1 MNKFYIVLSDMQGI
15 PDYQHPSEI
24 NGRSKQ
30 EVFNLIRDE
39 VPQQNIVGIYTESE
53 YEKIIKSSAVSALS
67 NPGLDEM
74 SGQAFFEQMIQTAT
88 KVGIENEQQQILDES
103 QSQTEPEYVKETEP
117 TVKQPVYTEQHS
129 PQLVKTEPIEIC
141 GCGDNEPK
149 YFTDNNIEFKLE
161 NGKLYKK
168 CWQTIKPKQ
177 IDENS
182 KEIIFDNY
190 RIINHETGKPIK
202 NTRYTIQ
209 VLDWEELVH

>member
-15 PDYQHPSEI
+15 PDYRHPSEI

-53 YEKIIKSSAVSALS
+53 YEKIIKSSSVSALS

-88 KVGIENEQQQILDES
+88 KVGMENEQHALDES
-103 QSQTEPEYVKETEP
+103 QNQSRPQVQHQTEPEYVK
-117 TVKQPVYTEQHS
+117 V
-129 PQLVKTEPIEIC
+129 TEPIEIC
-141 GCGDNEPK
+141 GDNTPK
-149 YFTDNNIEFKLE
+149 YFTDNGIEFKLE

-190 RIINHETGKPIK
+190 RIINHETGKPIR

>member
-1 MNKFYIVLSDMQGI
+1 MQGI
-15 PDYQHPSEI
+15 PDYRHPSEI
-24 NGRSKQ
+24 NGQSKQ

-53 YEKIIKSSAVSALS
+53 YEKIIKSSSVSALS

-103 QSQTEPEYVKETEP
+103 QSQTEPEPIKETEP
-117 TVKQPVYTEQHS
+117 SVKQPVYTEQHS
-129 PQLVKTEPIEIC
+129 PQPVKTKPIEIC
-141 GCGDNEPK
+141 DDNTPK

-209 VLDWEELVH
+209 VLDWEELAH

>member
-1 MNKFYIVLSDMQGI
+1 MNKFYIVLSDMQGT
-15 PDYQHPSEI
+15 PDYRHPSEI

-39 VPQQNIVGIYTESE
+39 VPQQNIVGIYTEFE
-53 YEKIIKSSAVSALS
+53 YEKLIKSSSVSALS

-88 KVGIENEQQQILDES
+88 KVGMENEQYALDES
-103 QSQTEPEYVKETEP
+103 QNQSRPQAQPQSEPEYVNA
-117 TVKQPVYTEQHS
+117 TEQHS
-129 PQLVKTEPIEIC
+129 PQPVKTEPIEIC
-141 GCGDNEPK
+141 GDNTPK
-149 YFTDNNIEFKLE
+149 YFTDNGIEFKLE

-168 CWQTIKPKQ
+168 CWQTIKPTQ

-190 RIINHETGKPIK
+190 RIINHETGKPIR